1 MTWKREYFAHSFTLR
16 RTDSFLKRISHVSII
31 NRQAYPLSRQLDA
44 DAGEMVLRKIEGMG
58 VQVLTNCSPA
68 QQLTRPAT
76 DGSDNKIFT
85 GFMLQ
90 DGTTHEA
97 DLVIYAIGIKPRDE
111 LGQASG
117 IECHPRGGIVVD
129 DNLQTSAP
137 DVYAIG
143 ECASWKGNYYGLI
156 APGSKSY
163 FVHGIETDANLF
175 DSRNGGYP
183 LLQFD
188 RNGFACAEE
197 DEFSGFEY
205 EAEVCCSPPAESLSI
220 EILSRLMGVD
230 VASFGDFFADKRMT
244 VKAQA
249 ATAAFDSTPAGK
261 LLDPAQPLVEITVG
275 APGVTAPAQ
284 PPPLV
289 IPKRGGRSADEPIKC
304 LVYNDPF
311 SSTYKKYIF
320 TADGKYLLGGMMI
333 GDVGDFVKLVA
344 IVKKKVRYRCFPQR
358 RGRQ

>member
-1 MTWKREYFAHSFTLR
+1 
-16 RTDSFLKRISHVSII
+16 
-31 NRQAYPLSRQLDA
+31 
-44 DAGEMVLRKIEGMG
+44 MVLRKIEGMG

-68 QQLTRPAT
+68 QQLTRPAN
-76 DGSDNKIFT
+76 DGSNNTVFT
-85 GFMLQ
+85 GFTLQ

-111 LGQASG
+111 LAQASG

-156 APGSKSY
+156 APGSMSY
-163 FVHGIETDANLF
+163 FVLGIETNINF
-175 DSRNGGYP
+175 IDSRNGGYSFV
-183 LLQFD
+183 QFD
-188 RNGFACAEE
+188 RNGFTCAKE
-197 DEFSGFEY
+197 DECSRSEH
-205 EAEVCCSPPAESLSI
+205 EVEVCCLLSI
-220 EILSRLMGVD
+220 DSPCTELLLRLMGVD

-244 VKAQA
+244 IKTEA
-249 ATAAFDSTPAGK
+249 ATAAFDNPPAGK

-275 APGVTAPAQ
+275 ANEVTAPAQ
-284 PPPLV
+284 LPPV
-289 IPKRGGRSADEPIKC
+289 VTPKRGGRSANEPIKC

-333 GDVGDFVKLVA
+333 GDVSDFVKLVA
-344 IVKKKVRYRCFPQR
+344 IVKKKVRFYCFPLRPRHQ
-358 RGRQ
+358 